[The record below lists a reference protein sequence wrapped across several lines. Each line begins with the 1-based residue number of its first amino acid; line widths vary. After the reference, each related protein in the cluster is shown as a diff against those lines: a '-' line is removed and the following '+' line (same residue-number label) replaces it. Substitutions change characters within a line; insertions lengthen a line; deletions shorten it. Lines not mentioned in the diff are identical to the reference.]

1 MRNQMRRHVFM
12 PLLMG
17 GVLVASLGF
26 IVGCG
31 PTQPG
36 VSTATSTPTGQS
48 RVCAAPTSP
57 GGIPQFTIT
66 TPDTFTFAQ
75 PPCVQAGLVDVTL
88 VNGSPIIR
96 QAAIVR
102 LKESVTYDQVRTA
115 LSQQGA
121 AALAAMT
128 IPAGGP
134 SIADQGLSTEVILN
148 LVPGQYATIDPFI
161 GPDGTPHY
169 IHGALSP
176 FTVTTPTTTLPEP
189 RADGEIV
196 LKDFLYMLGSIKAG
210 SRIIKVTN
218 AGAQDHELTWASY
231 FHIRLLMM

>member
-1 MRNQMRRHVFM
+1 MSNHMRRHVFM

-26 IVGCG
+26 ILGCG

-36 VSTATSTPTGQS
+36 VSRATSTPTGQS
-48 RVCAAPTSP
+48 RACAAPTSP

-75 PPCVQAGLVDVTL
+75 PPCVYAGLVDVTL

-96 QAAIVR
+96 EAAIAR
-102 LKESVTYDQVRTA
+102 LKEGVTYDQVRTA
-115 LSQQGA
+115 LPQQGV

-148 LVPGQYATIDPFI
+148 LVPGQYVTIDPFI
-161 GPDGTPHY
+161 GPDGAHY
-169 IHGALSP
+169 LHGALSP
-176 FTVTTPTTTLPEP
+176 FTVTASTTNLPEP
-189 RADGEIV
+189 KADGEII

-210 SRIIKVTN
+210 SSIIKVTN
-218 AGAQDHELTWASY
+218 VGAQDHELILGQL
-231 FHIRLLMM
+231 FP